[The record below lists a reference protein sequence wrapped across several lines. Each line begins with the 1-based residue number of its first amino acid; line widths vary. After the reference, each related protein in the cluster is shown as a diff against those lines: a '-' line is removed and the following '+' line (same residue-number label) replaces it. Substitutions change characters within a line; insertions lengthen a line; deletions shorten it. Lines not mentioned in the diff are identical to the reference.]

1 MRLASTLVRS
11 SRAKRILD
19 IGTGFGY
26 SALWL
31 AEAAGACA
39 RVEGIDRFDDHAAR
53 CTGFAEVAELS
64 ERVSFLVGVAGELL
78 SHLVGPYGV
87 VHEDAWFAAQ
97 PAYFE
102 RIVELLKP
110 CGLLT
115 MPNWFLMTDA
125 IAGVRHRRWADYGRV
140 ARHDGRLLGVA
151 LDMLAEAVAE
161 RDQLARELSEWHRGF
176 VDGDVMPGHVQGQ
189 IREVLGWFAAHVQAP
204 RIGVPLRDKLLA
216 LEQSGQSSQRH

>member
-19 IGTGFGY
+19 IGTGCGY

-53 CTGFAEVAELS
+53 CTGFAEVAGLS
-64 ERVSFLVGVAGELL
+64 ERVSFLVGVGGELL

-115 MPNWFLMTDA
+115 MPNWFLLTDA

-140 ARHDGRLLGVA
+140 ARHDGRLTTAYRQHGAASSHHFGSSA
-151 LDMLAEAVAE
+151 LLVKFDRNDSSTVLSVGCLTSPTRVLACCS
-161 RDQLARELSEWHRGF
+161 ELSR
-176 VDGDVMPGHVQGQ
+176 
-189 IREVLGWFAAHVQAP
+189 
-204 RIGVPLRDKLLA
+204 
-216 LEQSGQSSQRH
+216 